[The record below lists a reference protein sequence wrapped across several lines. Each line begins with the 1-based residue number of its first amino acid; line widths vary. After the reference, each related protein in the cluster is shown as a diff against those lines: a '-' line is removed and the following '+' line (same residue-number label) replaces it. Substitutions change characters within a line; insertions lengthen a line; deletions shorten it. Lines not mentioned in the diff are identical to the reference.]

1 VKYITIMRYRLNF
14 LIIGAA
20 VLLLCLCGCLPSQA
34 SLPETAQAEPAAAE
48 PENHPPL
55 IYYIES
61 GQQEGSLEEFQLRCV
76 ASDPD
81 GDTLYYSWHA
91 DEGTFRNSG
100 ESITWIA
107 PQPSGTYTIS
117 VTASDGKGG
126 EATDSVTVTVEPENT
141 DHAPTVKLIID
152 RKDRPQVVITDEV
165 YEPITVSRWST
176 VYIQCIAED
185 PDGDPLTYEWTRT
198 KGKLLGEGPSVQYIS
213 TDTGGQS
220 VTVTVSDGRG
230 RYVRRI
236 IHFDIPCC
244 GRG

>member
-1 VKYITIMRYRLNF
+1 MTAIRHRRNILIPGTI
-14 LIIGAA
+14 

-34 SLPETAQAEPAAAE
+34 TMPEPVPSEPVAAE
-48 PENHPPL
+48 PVNNPPL

-61 GQQEGSLEEFQLRCV
+61 EQQEGSSVEFHLRCV

-81 GDTLYYSWHA
+81 GDTLFYSWHA
-91 DEGTFRNSG
+91 DTGTFRDGG
-100 ESITWIA
+100 ENIIWIA
-107 PQPSGTYTIS
+107 PQPSGTYTVS
-117 VTASDGKGG
+117 VTARDGKGG
-126 EATDSVTVTVEPENT
+126 EATDSATVTVEQERT
-141 DHAPTVKLIID
+141 DHPPTIKLIID
-152 RKDRPQVVITDEV
+152 RKDRPQVIITDEV
-165 YEPITVSRWST
+165 YEPILVSRWST

-185 PDGDPLTYEWTRT
+185 PDGDQLTYEWTKT
-198 KGKLLGEGPSVQYIS
+198 KGKLLGEGSSVQYIS

-220 VTVTVSDGRG
+220 VTVTVTDGKG